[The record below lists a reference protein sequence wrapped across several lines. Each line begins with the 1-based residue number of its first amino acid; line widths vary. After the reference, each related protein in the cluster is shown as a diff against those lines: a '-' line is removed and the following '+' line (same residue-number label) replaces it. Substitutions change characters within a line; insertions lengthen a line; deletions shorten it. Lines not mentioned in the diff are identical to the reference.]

1 MTKNERMLLDK
12 LSVMEFEEYR
22 KELNILLETYDFDNC
37 SEDFDNE
44 FRYQMARKYLKDFEN
59 DDTPFEESLEV
70 WLNLLSEEDREA
82 FLNEDWSE
90 FDNVK

>member
-1 MTKNERMLLDK
+1 MTADERTLLDK
-12 LSVMEFEEYR
+12 LSNMEFEEYE
-22 KELNILLETYDFDNC
+22 KELNNLLENYDFDNC
-37 SEDFDNE
+37 SEDFDDE

-59 DDTPFEESLEV
+59 DDTPFEEALEKWFNSL
-70 WLNLLSEEDREA
+70 SKEEQEA

>member
-12 LSVMEFEEYR
+12 LSSMEFEEYR

-44 FRYQMARKYLKDFEN
+44 FRYQMAHKYLEDFED
-59 DDTPFEESLEV
+59 DDTPYEEAIEKWFNSL
-70 WLNLLSEEDREA
+70 SKEDKEA

-90 FDNVK
+90 LDS

>member
-12 LSVMEFEEYR
+12 LNIMEFEEYR
-22 KELNILLETYDFDNC
+22 KELNILLETYGFDNC
-37 SEDFDNE
+37 SEDFDDE
-44 FRYQMARKYLKDFEN
+44 FRYQMAHKYLEDFED

-70 WLNLLSEEDREA
+70 WINSLSEEDREV

>member
-1 MTKNERMLLDK
+1 MTVDERTLLDR
-12 LSVMEFEEYR
+12 LSNMEFEEYE
-22 KELNILLETYDFDNC
+22 KELNNLLENYDFDNC
-37 SEDFDNE
+37 SEDFDDE

-59 DDTPFEESLEV
+59 DDTPFEEALEKWFNSL
-70 WLNLLSEEDREA
+70 SKEEQEA

>member
-70 WLNLLSEEDREA
+70 WLNSLSEEDREA

-90 FDNVK
+90 FGNVK